1 MTTNVN
7 PEDGRAGLR
16 PEAPIDATALGEGFA
31 WVIVELA
38 PDGILVSDDCGRIVM
53 ANRHIEA
60 LFGYDRDALVGAPVE
75 TLIAPR
81 LRSGHETHRANYTA
95 TPAPRPMGVGLELLG
110 CHADG
115 SEFPIEVSL
124 SPAATEQG
132 IATVVVIRDVTEQRR
147 LELAARATSALDQS
161 EQIAA
166 DLHDKVI
173 GQLFTCGLTIGSI
186 LGHRDLDGHVAAQ
199 LREVIDE
206 LDTAV
211 REIRNTVFAPRG
223 HDSST
228 VSVV

>member
-1 MTTNVN
+1 MTTNAI
-7 PEDGRAGLR
+7 PEDGRTGLR
-16 PEAPIDATALGEGFA
+16 PEAPIAATVLGTGFA

-38 PDGILVSDDCGRIVM
+38 PDGILVSDDDGRIVM

-60 LFGYDRDALVGAPVE
+60 LFGYDRDALVGARVE
-75 TLIAPR
+75 TLLPER
-81 LRSGHETHRANYTA
+81 LRGAHETHRASYTA
-95 TPAPRPMGVGLELLG
+95 TPALRPMGVGLELFG

-147 LELAARATSALDQS
+147 LELAARASSALDQS
-161 EQIAA
+161 EQLAA

-173 GQLFTCGLTIGSI
+173 GQLFTCGLTIGSV
-186 LGHRDLDGHVAAQ
+186 LGRSDLDGHVATQ
-199 LREVIDE
+199 LRDVIDE

-223 HDSST
+223 HDPIAISI
-228 VSVV
+228 V